1 MLTAL
6 LRQRGHEVLSF
17 VENNYGEGHG
27 ALKPIN
33 FEEWVHTDQAMSS
46 FAYDTKGATTA
57 DLVIYVS
64 PSGIDAWAEVGAAWA
79 AGRVILGLWAK
90 GEQAGLMRHMVSCW
104 FDCYEPLLA
113 ALDAGYWS

>member
-6 LRQRGHEVLSF
+6 LRQRGHEIFSF
-17 VENNYGEGHG
+17 VENNFGEGHG
-27 ALKPIN
+27 ATKPVS
-33 FEEWVHTDQAMSS
+33 FEQWVYTDQAMSS

-104 FDCYEPLLA
+104 FDRYEPLLA